1 MIGEQELFDHLSKPI
16 GEAGYDLVEVK
27 IGKNKD
33 GWNLNV
39 VVDRPSPISLDDI
52 FALSDQV
59 SAYLDQLDPIEEGYL
74 LDISSLGAEK
84 PIALEK
90 LDLYKGSYV
99 NLHLSHPYKGENI
112 LEGTLVEINEEYITL
127 SIRDKAKTKQ
137 IELPRGDVDKARL
150 AIRF

>member
-1 MIGEQELFDHLSKPI
+1 MIGEQELFDQLSKPI
-16 GEAGYDLVEVK
+16 NEAGYDLVEVK
-27 IGKNKD
+27 MGKNKD

-52 FALSDQV
+52 VSLSDLV
-59 SAYLDQLDPIEEGYL
+59 SAYLDKLDPIEEGYL
-74 LDISSLGAEK
+74 LDVSSLGAEK

-90 LDLYKGSYV
+90 LHLYKGSYV

-112 LEGTLVEINEEYITL
+112 LEGTLVDIDEEKLIL